1 MDAETEGTLYMYLG
15 LTYFCSVGRAA
26 TPRQCLLM
34 GAIIY
39 QNYFV

>member
-1 MDAETEGTLYMYLG
+1 MDAEAEGTLYMYLG
-15 LTYFCSVGRAA
+15 MTYFCSIGLDA

-34 GAIIY
+34 GGIIY